1 MYSLIMILLFG
12 YAPYLAV
19 GLFIFGI
26 AYRMYL
32 WNSAASLTGMYSV
45 NAGLNEDTWSSTT
58 KDVLKRIFT
67 FYTMQ
72 GKDKDPELFY
82 GSFLFHWGIWIAL
95 FGHLGVFIPETYLQ
109 EWFGITP
116 YYHHLLALY
125 VGGTGGLIAL
135 AGIIILIIRRMRSIK
150 VKLKLVNEYIINL
163 NIRKFSFLD
172 DYFADSLLIL
182 IIATGLAQT
191 LGITSHNTT
200 YIVAISS
207 WIWSVLTLHPNISVI
222 TGYTLF
228 QAHFILVMI
237 FLVYFPWSKM
247 MHPFS
252 YLFMPTISRP
262 SIAVEGG

>member
-1 MYSLIMILLFG
+1 MYYLIMTLLFG
-12 YAPYLAV
+12 YAP
-19 GLFIFGI
+19 
-26 AYRMYL
+26 
-32 WNSAASLTGMYSV
+32 SLTGMYSV
-45 NAGLNEDTWSSTT
+45 NAGVNEDSWSSTT

-125 VGGTGGLIAL
+125 VGGTGGLMAL
-135 AGIIILIIRRMRSIK
+135 AGIIILIIRRMSSIK
-150 VKLKLVNEYIINL
+150 VKLKLVNEYVINL
-163 NIRKFSFLD
+163 NVRKFSFLD

-191 LGITSHNTT
+191 LGITSHNPA
-200 YIVAISS
+200 YIGAISS
-207 WIWSVLTLHPNISVI
+207 WIWSILTLHPSISEI

-228 QAHFILVMI
+228 QAHFILVMV
-237 FLVYFPWSKM
+237 FLIYFPWSKM

-262 SIAVEGG
+262 AVAVGGE

>member
-1 MYSLIMILLFG
+1 MYYLIMTLLFG
-12 YAPYLAV
+12 YAPYIAA
-19 GLFIFGI
+19 GLFVFGI

-45 NAGLNEDTWSSTT
+45 NAGVNEDSWSSTT

-125 VGGTGGLIAL
+125 VGGTGGLMAL
-135 AGIIILIIRRMRSIK
+135 AGIIILIIR
-150 VKLKLVNEYIINL
+150 
-163 NIRKFSFLD
+163 
-172 DYFADSLLIL
+172 
-182 IIATGLAQT
+182 
-191 LGITSHNTT
+191 
-200 YIVAISS
+200 
-207 WIWSVLTLHPNISVI
+207 
-222 TGYTLF
+222 
-228 QAHFILVMI
+228 
-237 FLVYFPWSKM
+237 
-247 MHPFS
+247 
-252 YLFMPTISRP
+252 
-262 SIAVEGG
+262 